1 MKYATLIALISLA
14 GSAAAEPN
22 AGNWRER
29 RFLPSPIN
37 SVGLHGNPA
46 NVTVVGRFRGEYTD
60 ETGSPQ
66 LYDIRAIGFEGILT
80 VLNSGS
86 FPREAVIRVQP
97 PDGAPVFYIQ
107 PLLEGSIPATSLP
120 LSSRFHVAVPV
131 SEIVGTGDTA
141 NWLFTFE
148 ESFDDAPGTGVD
160 AVWEQAIVYA
170 YDIAPA
176 TPAPNPNVSSISL
189 AGPLFSNGS
198 ATAPSVSNSLVLVTP
213 EGPFNAFRIW
223 GQVTALS
230 NGTVNSSETLTSEVR
245 VRVTPPNGVPIT
257 VSPVVAAV
265 NGRSTTNVDV
275 TVPYL
280 GQPSGTWNIAL
291 FESVDFPGVNDNI
304 WNSFR
309 LELAIVPPPASA
321 IAMGTLSSGTP
332 NFENMTAVRDRSPT
346 ALQWFTFT
354 TTVPAAPSSGFYVDL
369 DTIGTTTSG
378 LVTDTE
384 IAVYSSRGVKLA
396 EDDDDGPD
404 AWSMLSFGSP
414 LFRPSPTL
422 PATPPATTT
431 SLTRNGGDGQLP
443 PGTYYVAHTNFNAV
457 FDPVFNVATPT
468 ATTIRQLNI
477 RTNMFLVPPSSPC
490 GPADL
495 GGEGGSEG
503 FDSILD
509 NNDFIVFINFFFG
522 GDGRADLGSEGGAA
536 GSDGLFDNND
546 FIVFIQEFFAGG
558 GNPGCNGMP

>member
-14 GSAAAEPN
+14 GSAAAQPDSFN
-22 AGNWRER
+22 YRER
-29 RFLPSPIN
+29 QLLPSSIN
-37 SVGLHGNPA
+37 SVGLRGNPA
-46 NVTVVGRFRGEYTD
+46 NVTVVRLFNGFYDDDNRPVEYT
-60 ETGSPQ
+60 
-66 LYDIRAIGFEGILT
+66 LHAIGFEGTLT

-97 PDGAPVFYIQ
+97 PFGAPAFYIQ
-107 PLLEGSIPATSLP
+107 PLIEASVPATSLP
-120 LSSRFHVAVPV
+120 LTRRFHAAVPV
-131 SEIVGTGDTA
+131 SPLSSSQVAD
-141 NWLFTFE
+141 NWSFTFE
-148 ESFDDAPGTGVD
+148 ETFDDAPGTGVD
-160 AVWEQAIVYA
+160 AVWEQAAIHT
-170 YDIAPA
+170 YDVAPA
-176 TPAPNPNVSSISL
+176 APAPNLNVPASPPAPPSFSDGTATVPGL
-189 AGPLFSNGS
+189 AGGFTFTN
-198 ATAPSVSNSLVLVTP
+198 T
-213 EGPFNAFRIW
+213 EGPFNAFRIL

-245 VRVTPPNGVPIT
+245 VRVVPPNGVPIT
-257 VSPVVAAV
+257 VSPVVADV

-280 GQPSGTWNIAL
+280 GQQAGTWAVAL

-304 WNSFR
+304 WNNFR
-309 LELAIVPPPASA
+309 VELALIPPPASA

-354 TTVPAAPSSGFYVDL
+354 TQVPATPASGFYVDL
-369 DTIGTTTSG
+369 DTIGTTTG
-378 LVTDTE
+378 GFVTDTE

-457 FDPVFNVATPT
+457 FDPLFNVATPT
-468 ATTIRQLNI
+468 ATTVRQLNI

-546 FIVFIQEFFAGG
+546 FIVFIQEFFAGA